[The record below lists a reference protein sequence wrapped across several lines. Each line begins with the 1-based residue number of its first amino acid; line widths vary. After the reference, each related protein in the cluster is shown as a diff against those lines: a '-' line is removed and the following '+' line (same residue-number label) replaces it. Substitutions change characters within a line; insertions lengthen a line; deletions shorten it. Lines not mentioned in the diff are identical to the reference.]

1 MSIKDDANIFA
12 EAVKKCP
19 EVIQLQEANKIL
31 MANDACKKMLDEF
44 RVVQVEA
51 YNEKMQKGD
60 VTPATKEKFT
70 KFTKLM
76 IENPDFGNYLM
87 AEQKFGPVWEE
98 IMAIINGAV
107 GLSSGSK

>member
-31 MANDACKKMLDEF
+31 MANEASRKLLDEF
-44 RVVQVEA
+44 RIVQVDA
-51 YNEKMQKGD
+51 YNEKMQSGD
-60 VTPATKEKFT
+60 VSQATKEKFT
-70 KFTKLM
+70 RFTKLM
-76 IENPDFGNYLM
+76 IEHPEFGNYLM

-98 IMAIINGAV
+98 VMNIINGAV
-107 GLSSGSK
+107 GIGSTSK